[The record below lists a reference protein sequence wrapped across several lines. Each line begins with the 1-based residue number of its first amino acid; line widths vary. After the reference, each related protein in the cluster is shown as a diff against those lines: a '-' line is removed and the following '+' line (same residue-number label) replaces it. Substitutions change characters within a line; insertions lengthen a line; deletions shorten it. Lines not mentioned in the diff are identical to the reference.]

1 MIPGIFSSQGGIN
14 AERLDSFNSKLF
26 RSQLAGTA
34 PIFALSSGSAQFQ
47 LTSKIHYWFMKQPY
61 SSKLIA
67 SAAAAANNSATSITV
82 DKGAVVEPSSVI
94 MNTKTNEYMFV
105 SAVSGNTLTV
115 VRGFAESTAAA
126 VTQNDELLYLGT
138 AKKEG
143 SLAPNPKYRRGV
155 PRMNYSQIFRNGWGT
170 TRTAAHIK
178 FITGNKATE
187 NKEDAVSMHA
197 QDIEMA
203 LLLGRKSLNQ
213 VDGSEVLSTM
223 DGLMSIVKNNTA
235 LAAAAT
241 LDSIQE
247 WMYSNFETCPEG
259 VPNER
264 VVMTSLNVL
273 YVLNKLIRDAG
284 SSYYPIGTA
293 TKVYG
298 LDVYALQLPG
308 MQEVKILAHPL
319 FSQTESLSKS
329 MLIYHP
335 GLIKIGYMT
344 DAEIKDATPVGMDG
358 QANVITSE
366 LTLEYAD
373 ENTGGVLSNIY
384 LE

>member
-67 SAAAAANNSATSITV
+67 SAEASDSATSITV

-170 TRTAAHIK
+170 TRTAEYIK
-178 FITGNKATE
+178 FITGNKVTE

-273 YVLNKLIRDAG
+273 YILNKLIREAG
-284 SSYYPIGTA
+284 NSYYPIGTA

-335 GLIKIGYMT
+335 GLLKIGYMT

-373 ENTGGVLSNIY
+373 ENTGGVLSNIC

>member
-67 SAAAAANNSATSITV
+67 SAAANNSATSITV

-94 MNTKTNEYMFV
+94 MNTKTNEYMFI

-170 TRTAAHIK
+170 TRTAEHIK
-178 FITGNKATE
+178 FITGNKVTE

-213 VDGSEVLSTM
+213 VDSSEVLSTM
-223 DGLMSIVKNNTA
+223 DGLTSIVKNNTA

-273 YVLNKLIRDAG
+273 YILNKLIREAG

>member
-67 SAAAAANNSATSITV
+67 SAAANNSVTAITV

-170 TRTAAHIK
+170 TRTAEYIK

-235 LAAAAT
+235 LAKAAT

-247 WMYSNFETCPEG
+247 WLYGNFETCPEG

-273 YVLNKLIRDAG
+273 YIINKLIRDAG

-319 FSQTESLSKS
+319 FSQTESLNKS
-329 MLIYHP
+329 MLVYHP

-373 ENTGGVLSNIY
+373 ENTGGVLSSIY
-384 LE
+384 LG

>member
-67 SAAAAANNSATSITV
+67 SAAADNSATSITV

-170 TRTAAHIK
+170 TRTAEYIK

-223 DGLMSIVKNNTA
+223 DGLMSVVKNNTA

-273 YVLNKLIRDAG
+273 YILNKLIREAG

>member
-67 SAAAAANNSATSITV
+67 SAAANNTATSITV

-170 TRTAAHIK
+170 TRTAEHIK

-223 DGLMSIVKNNTA
+223 DGLTSIVKNNTA

-273 YVLNKLIRDAG
+273 YILNKLIREAG

-373 ENTGGVLSNIY
+373 ENTGGVLNNIY

>member
-34 PIFALSSGSAQFQ
+34 PIFSLSSGATQFQ

-67 SAAAAANNSATSITV
+67 SAAANNSATSITV

-170 TRTAAHIK
+170 TRTAEHIK

-223 DGLMSIVKNNTA
+223 DGLTSIVKNNTA
-235 LAAAAT
+235 LVAAAT

-273 YVLNKLIRDAG
+273 YILNKLIREAG

>member
-67 SAAAAANNSATSITV
+67 SAAASNSATSITV

-170 TRTAAHIK
+170 TRTAEHIK
-178 FITGNKATE
+178 LITGNKATE

-235 LAAAAT
+235 LVAAAT

-273 YVLNKLIRDAG
+273 YILNKLIREAG
-284 SSYYPIGTA
+284 GSYYPIGTA

>member
-67 SAAAAANNSATSITV
+67 SAAANNTATSITV

-170 TRTAAHIK
+170 TRTAEHIK

-223 DGLMSIVKNNTA
+223 DGLTSIVKNNTA
-235 LAAAAT
+235 LVAAAT

-247 WMYSNFETCPEG
+247 LMYSNFETCPEG

-273 YVLNKLIRDAG
+273 YILNKLIREAG

>member
-67 SAAAAANNSATSITV
+67 SAAANNSATSITV

-170 TRTAAHIK
+170 TRTAEYIK

-273 YVLNKLIRDAG
+273 YILNKLIREAS

>member
-67 SAAAAANNSATSITV
+67 SAAANNTATSITV

-94 MNTKTNEYMFV
+94 INTKTNEYMFV

-170 TRTAAHIK
+170 TRTAEYIK

-273 YVLNKLIRDAG
+273 YILNKLIREAG

>member
-67 SAAAAANNSATSITV
+67 SAAADNSATSITV

-170 TRTAAHIK
+170 TRTAEHIK

-213 VDGSEVLSTM
+213 VDSSEVLSTM
-223 DGLMSIVKNNTA
+223 DGLTSIVKNNTA

-273 YVLNKLIRDAG
+273 YILNKLIREAG

>member
-67 SAAAAANNSATSITV
+67 SAAANNSATSITV

-170 TRTAAHIK
+170 TRTAEHIK
-178 FITGNKATE
+178 FITGNKVTE

-223 DGLMSIVKNNTA
+223 DGLTNIVKNNTA

-273 YVLNKLIRDAG
+273 YILNKLIREAG
-284 SSYYPIGTA
+284 GSYYPIGTA

>member
-67 SAAAAANNSATSITV
+67 SAANNLVTSITV

-170 TRTAAHIK
+170 TRTAEYIK

-235 LAAAAT
+235 LVAAAT

-273 YVLNKLIRDAG
+273 YILNKLIRDAG

>member
-67 SAAAAANNSATSITV
+67 SATANNSATSITV

-115 VRGFAESTAAA
+115 VRGFAESTAAE

-170 TRTAAHIK
+170 TRTAEYIK

-273 YVLNKLIRDAG
+273 YILNKLIREAG

>member
-14 AERLDSFNSKLF
+14 TERLDSFNSKLF

-34 PIFALSSGSAQFQ
+34 PIFALSSGSVQFQ

-67 SAAAAANNSATSITV
+67 SAAANNTATSITV

-170 TRTAAHIK
+170 TRTAEHIK

-223 DGLMSIVKNNTA
+223 DGLTSIVKNNTA

-273 YVLNKLIRDAG
+273 YILNKLIREAG

>member
-67 SAAAAANNSATSITV
+67 SAAANNTATSITV

-170 TRTAAHIK
+170 TRTAEYIK
-178 FITGNKATE
+178 FITGNKVTE

-223 DGLMSIVKNNTA
+223 DGLTSIVKNNTA
-235 LAAAAT
+235 LVAAAT

-273 YVLNKLIRDAG
+273 YILNKLIREAG

>member
-67 SAAAAANNSATSITV
+67 SATANNTATSITV

-170 TRTAAHIK
+170 TRTAEHIK

-223 DGLMSIVKNNTA
+223 DGLTSIVKNNTA
-235 LAAAAT
+235 LSAAAT

-273 YVLNKLIRDAG
+273 YILNKLIREAG

>member
-67 SAAAAANNSATSITV
+67 SAAASNSATSITV

-170 TRTAAHIK
+170 TRTAEYIK

-247 WMYSNFETCPEG
+247 WMYSNFEACPEG

-273 YVLNKLIRDAG
+273 YILNKLIRDAG

>member
-67 SAAAAANNSATSITV
+67 SAEANNAATSITV

-170 TRTAAHIK
+170 TRTAEHIK

-213 VDGSEVLSTM
+213 VDSSEVLSTM
-223 DGLMSIVKNNTA
+223 DGLTSIVKNNTA
-235 LAAAAT
+235 LVAAAT

-273 YVLNKLIRDAG
+273 YILNKLIREAG

>member
-67 SAAAAANNSATSITV
+67 SAAANNTATSITV

-170 TRTAAHIK
+170 TRTAEHIK

-235 LAAAAT
+235 LTAAAT

-273 YVLNKLIRDAG
+273 YILNKLIREAG

>member
-67 SAAAAANNSATSITV
+67 SAAANNTATSITV

-273 YVLNKLIRDAG
+273 YILNKLIREAG

-373 ENTGGVLSNIY
+373 ENTGGILSNIY

>member
-67 SAAAAANNSATSITV
+67 SAAADKTATSITV

-115 VRGFAESTAAA
+115 VRGFAESPAAA

-170 TRTAAHIK
+170 TRTAEYIK

-203 LLLGRKSLNQ
+203 LLLGRKALNQ

-273 YVLNKLIRDAG
+273 YILNKLIRDAG

>member
-67 SAAAAANNSATSITV
+67 SAAANSTATSITV

-115 VRGFAESTAAA
+115 VRGFAESTAAV

-170 TRTAAHIK
+170 TRTAEHIK

-223 DGLMSIVKNNTA
+223 DGLTSIVKNNTA

-273 YVLNKLIRDAG
+273 YILNKLIREAG

-335 GLIKIGYMT
+335 GLIKIGYMI

>member
-67 SAAAAANNSATSITV
+67 SAAANNTATSITV

-115 VRGFAESTAAA
+115 VRGFAESTAAV

-170 TRTAAHIK
+170 TRTAEHIK

-223 DGLMSIVKNNTA
+223 DGLTSIVKNNTA

-264 VVMTSLNVL
+264 VVMASLNVL
-273 YVLNKLIRDAG
+273 YILNKLIREAG

>member
-67 SAAAAANNSATSITV
+67 SAAANNTATSITV

-170 TRTAAHIK
+170 TRTAEHIK
-178 FITGNKATE
+178 FLTGNKVTE

-223 DGLMSIVKNNTA
+223 DGLTSIVKNNTA

-273 YVLNKLIRDAG
+273 YILNKLIREAG

-384 LE
+384 LA

>member
-67 SAAAAANNSATSITV
+67 SAAANNTATSITV

-115 VRGFAESTAAA
+115 VRGFAESTAVA

-170 TRTAAHIK
+170 TRTAEHIK

-223 DGLMSIVKNNTA
+223 DGLTSIVKNNTA

-273 YVLNKLIRDAG
+273 YILNKLIREAG

>member
-67 SAAAAANNSATSITV
+67 SAAANNSATSITV

-170 TRTAAHIK
+170 TRTAEHIK

-213 VDGSEVLSTM
+213 VDSSEVLSTM
-223 DGLMSIVKNNTA
+223 DGLTSIVKNNTA

-273 YVLNKLIRDAG
+273 YILNKLIRDAG

>member
-67 SAAAAANNSATSITV
+67 SAAANSTATSITV

-170 TRTAAHIK
+170 TRTAEYIK
-178 FITGNKATE
+178 FITGNKAME

-273 YVLNKLIRDAG
+273 YILNKLIREAG

>member
-67 SAAAAANNSATSITV
+67 SAAANNSATSITV

-170 TRTAAHIK
+170 TRTAEHIK

-213 VDGSEVLSTM
+213 VDSSEVLSTM
-223 DGLMSIVKNNTA
+223 DGLTSIVKNNTA
-235 LAAAAT
+235 LVAVAT

-273 YVLNKLIRDAG
+273 YILNKLIRDAG

>member
-67 SAAAAANNSATSITV
+67 SAAANTTATSITV

-170 TRTAAHIK
+170 TRTAEYIK

-223 DGLMSIVKNNTA
+223 DGLTSIVKNNTA

-273 YVLNKLIRDAG
+273 YILNKLIREAG

>member
-67 SAAAAANNSATSITV
+67 SAAETTATSITV

-115 VRGFAESTAAA
+115 VRGFAESTAAT

-170 TRTAAHIK
+170 TRTAEYIK

-273 YVLNKLIRDAG
+273 YILNKLIRDAG
-284 SSYYPIGTA
+284 NSYYPIGTA

-373 ENTGGVLSNIY
+373 ENTGGVLSNIH

>member
-67 SAAAAANNSATSITV
+67 SAAANNTATSITV

-170 TRTAAHIK
+170 TRTAEHIK

-247 WMYSNFETCPEG
+247 WVYSNFETCPEG

-273 YVLNKLIRDAG
+273 YILNKLIREAG
-284 SSYYPIGTA
+284 NSYYPIGTA

>member
-67 SAAAAANNSATSITV
+67 SAAATTATSITV

-170 TRTAAHIK
+170 TRTAEHIK

-223 DGLMSIVKNNTA
+223 DGLTSIVKNNTA

-273 YVLNKLIRDAG
+273 YILNKLIREAG

>member
-34 PIFALSSGSAQFQ
+34 PIFALSSGSVQFQ

-67 SAAAAANNSATSITV
+67 SAAASNTATSITV

-170 TRTAAHIK
+170 TRTAEYIK
-178 FITGNKATE
+178 FITGNKVTE

-247 WMYSNFETCPEG
+247 WTYSNFETCPEG

-273 YVLNKLIRDAG
+273 YILNKLIREAG

>member
-34 PIFALSSGSAQFQ
+34 PIFALSSGSVQFQ

-67 SAAAAANNSATSITV
+67 SAAANNTATSITV

-170 TRTAAHIK
+170 TRTAEHIK

-273 YVLNKLIRDAG
+273 YILNKLIREAG

-329 MLIYHP
+329 MLVYHP

>member
-67 SAAAAANNSATSITV
+67 SAAANNTATSITV

-170 TRTAAHIK
+170 TRTAEHIK

-223 DGLMSIVKNNTA
+223 DGLTSIVKNNTA
-235 LAAAAT
+235 LATAAT

-273 YVLNKLIRDAG
+273 YILNKLIREAG

>member
-34 PIFALSSGSAQFQ
+34 PIFSLSSGATQFQ

-67 SAAAAANNSATSITV
+67 SAAANNSATSITV

-170 TRTAAHIK
+170 TRTAEHIK

-223 DGLMSIVKNNTA
+223 DGLTSIVKNNTA

-273 YVLNKLIRDAG
+273 YILNKLIREAG

>member
-67 SAAAAANNSATSITV
+67 SAANNSATSITV

-170 TRTAAHIK
+170 TRTAEHIK

-223 DGLMSIVKNNTA
+223 DGLTSIVKNNTA

-273 YVLNKLIRDAG
+273 YILNKLIREAG
-284 SSYYPIGTA
+284 GSYYPIGTA